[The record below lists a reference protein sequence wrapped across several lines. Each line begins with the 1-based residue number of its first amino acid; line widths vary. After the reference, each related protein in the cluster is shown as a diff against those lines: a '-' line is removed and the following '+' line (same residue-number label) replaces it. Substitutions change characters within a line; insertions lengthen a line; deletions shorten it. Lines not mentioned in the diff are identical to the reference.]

1 MKWLS
6 EKTPEFKTTILKD
19 LIGELGEI
27 GDILKQEINE
37 KLEKIFR
44 FK

>member
-1 MKWLS
+1 M
-6 EKTPEFKTTILKD
+6 KD
-19 LIGELGEI
+19 LVIGELGEI